1 MTINTATS
9 GGVATIE
16 IARPQK
22 KNALTF
28 AMYEAMIAA
37 IAAAVADNAVR
48 ALLIAGQPGIFTS
61 GNDLEDFMQR
71 PPSGAESPQFR
82 FMQELA
88 ACDKPVVAAVTG
100 AAVGIGTTML
110 LHCDLVYVSEDAQLT
125 MPFVTLGLVPEFA
138 SSLLLPQLLGHAKAA
153 EKLLLCEPLTAREA
167 ADFGIASAVLPAG
180 EVLAH
185 ARRMAERFN
194 SLPPGAVRDT
204 KRLMRIGSKNAV
216 LRAIRAEA
224 DVFTERVRSPEAK
237 ESFEAFFARRKP
249 DFSKF

>member
-1 MTINTATS
+1 MTINTTTA
-9 GGVATIE
+9 GGVATIQ

-37 IAAAVADNAVR
+37 IAAAIADDAVR
-48 ALLIAGQPGIFTS
+48 ALLIVGEPGIFTS

-71 PPSGAESPQFR
+71 PPSGVDSPQLR
-82 FMQELA
+82 FMLALA
-88 ACDKPVVAAVTG
+88 ACEKPVVAAVTG
-100 AAVGIGTTML
+100 AAIGIGTTML
-110 LHCDLVYVSEDAQLT
+110 LHCDLVYISEDAQLAL
-125 MPFVTLGLVPEFA
+125 PFLSLGLVPEFA

-153 EKLLLCEPLTAREA
+153 EKLLLSEPLTAAEA
-167 ADFGIASAVLPAG
+167 ARFGIASAVLPAAD
-180 EVLAH
+180 VLAH

-204 KRLMRIGSKNAV
+204 KRLMRLGSRDGI

-224 DVFTERVRSPEAK
+224 EVFAERLRSPEAK
-237 ESFEAFFARRKP
+237 EAFEAFFARRRP